1 MSDDTGEST
10 ADRPKTLHEL
20 VVSLGVDPND
30 VARAE
35 ADGTLGLLAISKFI
49 FPGDPKYTQEQAED
63 LIGLGP
69 DGRRYW
75 RALGFTDPSP
85 TDKVF
90 TDGDVDMLRV
100 VRQLL
105 ELGIVEESVA
115 LQMARVIG
123 ASMARV
129 AAAQIDAIEAR
140 LGEEAPSAAVDF
152 GEGAA
157 EPALLRAGMLQ
168 TTMPHIL
175 EYAWRRHLQVA
186 ARNRMVR
193 DSAEGEGQST
203 TVGFADLVGFTA
215 LSQQIDDKEL
225 AAIVDQFEV
234 NAYDIVGGSGGRVVK
249 MIGDEVMY
257 TVDDPRTAVEIGL
270 GLADTYQDDEELSG
284 IRVGL
289 ASGPVVQLAGD
300 LFGPTVNMASRI
312 VSLAY
317 EGSVVVSPS
326 IHEALVDDETL
337 HFKSLRTRY
346 LKGIGRV
353 PLHVA
358 RRAAD
363 VEEGAVER
371 AWRQRGVLRDRVA
384 DLIERRTEGGSEPE
398 GE

>member
-1 MSDDTGEST
+1 MSE
-10 ADRPKTLHEL
+10 RPQTIRDL
-20 VVSLGVDPND
+20 VLSLGIDEQEVE
-30 VARAE
+30 RAD
-35 ADGTLGLLAISKFI
+35 ADGTLGLLAISRFI
-49 FPGDPKYTQEQAED
+49 FPGDPRYTQSEAEQ
-63 LIGLGP
+63 LTGLGAE
-69 DGRRYW
+69 GARYW
-75 RALGFTDPSP
+75 RALGFSDPQP
-85 TDKVF
+85 DERMF
-90 TDGDVDMLRV
+90 TDADVDMLRV

-105 ELGIVEESVA
+105 ELGLVDEGIA

-123 ASMARV
+123 ASMARI

-140 LGEEAPSAAVDF
+140 VDDPMMSALEVD
-152 GEGAA
+152 GQPA

-168 TTMPHIL
+168 TTMPRIL
-175 EYAWRRHLQVA
+175 EYAWRRHLQIA

-193 DSAEGEGQST
+193 DSAGAVGATS

-215 LSQQIDDKEL
+215 LSQQIDDHEL
-225 AAIVDQFEV
+225 AAIIDHFEE
-234 NAYDIVGGSGGRVVK
+234 NAYDVVASYGGRVVK

-257 TVDDPRTAVEIGL
+257 TVDDPRSAVEIGL
-270 GLADTYQDDEELSG
+270 QLAETYQDDEELSG

-312 VSLAY
+312 VSVAY

-326 IHEALVDDETL
+326 IHEALTADEEL
-337 HFKSLRTRY
+337 DFKAIRTRF

-353 PLHVA
+353 HLHVV

-363 VEEGAVER
+363 VEEGPIER

-384 DLIERRTEGGSEPE
+384 DLLERRSEGGSEPAAE
-398 GE
+398 